1 MNRGSQAVV
10 LVLLGG
16 AILRASL
23 TDLYL
28 RYVKQG
34 LRPFLIAA
42 GAVLVVAAVVALV
55 QELRHLN
62 RADDAGDGAD
72 DGHGHGRSGP
82 AVGWLL
88 LLPALALLFLVPPA
102 LGADTAS
109 RAGSALTEDRDVAY
123 PPLPPREPAELTLLE
138 YGYRA
143 VYDDGRTLRG
153 RQLQLTGFLAPGPE
167 GRPMLARIVLSCC
180 AADGVPIKVGLRGEV
195 PALPADTWIRA
206 TGRWIPHT
214 VKDPVNDAD
223 VPSFQVDTWE
233 RIAAPAEP
241 YE

>member
-1 MNRGSQAVV
+1 MSRGTQAVV
-10 LVLLGG
+10 LVFLGG

-42 GAVLVVAAVVALV
+42 GLLLVITALVALV

-62 RADDAGDGAD
+62 GPEGQPDD

-88 LLPALALLFLVPPA
+88 LLPALALLFVVPPA
-102 LGADTAS
+102 LGADTAA
-109 RAGSALTEDRDVAY
+109 RAGSALTDDRDVAY
-123 PPLPPREPAELTLLE
+123 PPLPPGDPAELSLLE

-143 VYDDGRTLRG
+143 VYDHGRTLQG
-153 RQLQLTGFLAPGPE
+153 RRIQLTGFLAPGPDGE
-167 GRPMLARIVLSCC
+167 PMLARIMLSCC
-180 AADGVPIKVGLRGEV
+180 AADGIPVKVGLRGDV
-195 PALPADTWIRA
+195 PEGPANTWIRT

-214 VKDPVNDAD
+214 AKDPVNDAD
-223 VPSFQVDTWE
+223 LPYFQVETWE
-233 RIAAPAEP
+233 KIPAPVEP

>member
-1 MNRGSQAVV
+1 MNRASQAVV
-10 LVLLGG
+10 MFFLGG
-16 AILRASL
+16 AILRASV

-42 GAVLVVAAVVALV
+42 GTLLVITAIVALL

-62 RADDAGDGAD
+62 RPEAGPED

-82 AVGWLL
+82 TVGWLL
-88 LLPALALLFLVPPA
+88 LLPALALLFVVPPA
-102 LGADTAS
+102 LGADTAA
-109 RAGSALTEDRDVAY
+109 RAGSALTDNREVAY
-123 PPLPPREPAELTLLE
+123 PPLPPGDPAELTLLD

-143 VYDDGRTLRG
+143 VFDHGRTLQDR
-153 RQLQLTGFLAPGPE
+153 RIQLTGFLAPEPDGQ
-167 GRPMLARIVLSCC
+167 PMLARIVLSCC
-180 AADGVPIKVGLRGEV
+180 AADGVPIKIGLRGQV
-195 PALPADTWIRA
+195 PQAPADTWVRA

-214 VKDPVNDAD
+214 TKDPINDAD
-223 VPSFQVDTWE
+223 VPYFEVSTWE
-233 RIAAPAEP
+233 KITAPAEP

>member
-10 LVLLGG
+10 LVFLGG
-16 AILRASL
+16 AILRASV

-42 GAVLVVAAVVALV
+42 GVLLVIAAVVALM

-62 RADDAGDGAD
+62 RPKADADGDGHD
-72 DGHGHGRSGP
+72 HGRSGP
-82 AVGWLL
+82 LVGWLL
-88 LLPALALLFLVPPA
+88 LLPAIALLFVVPPA

-109 RAGSALTEDRDVAY
+109 RAGSALSDNRDVAY
-123 PPLPPREPAELTLLE
+123 PPLPPGDPADLTLLE

-143 VYDDGRTLRG
+143 VYDQGRTLQDR
-153 RQLQLTGFLAPGPE
+153 RIQLTGFLAPGPD
-167 GRPMLARIVLSCC
+167 GKPMLARIVLSCC
-180 AADGVPIKVGLRGEV
+180 AADGVPIKLGLRGEV
-195 PALPADTWIRA
+195 PGVPANTWVRA

-214 VKDPVNDAD
+214 AKDPVNDAD
-223 VPSFQVDTWE
+223 VPYFQVETWQK
-233 RIAAPAEP
+233 ITAPAEP

>member
-1 MNRGSQAVV
+1 MSRGTQAVV
-10 LVLLGG
+10 LAFLGG
-16 AILRASL
+16 AILRASI

-42 GAVLVVAAVVALV
+42 GTLLVITAVVATV

-62 RADDAGDGAD
+62 RPGAGPED

-82 AVGWLL
+82 GVGWLL
-88 LLPALALLFLVPPA
+88 LLPALALLFVVPPA
-102 LGADTAS
+102 LGADTAA
-109 RAGSALTEDRDVAY
+109 RAGSALTDNREVAY
-123 PPLPPREPAELTLLE
+123 SPLPPGDPAELTLLD

-143 VYDDGRTLRG
+143 VYDHGRTLQG
-153 RQLQLTGFLAPGPE
+153 RRIQLTGFLAPGPD
-167 GRPMLARIVLSCC
+167 GHPMLARIVLSCC
-180 AADGVPIKVGLRGEV
+180 AADGIPIKIGLRGQV
-195 PALPADTWIRA
+195 PQAPANTWIRA

-214 VKDPVNDAD
+214 AKDPVNDAD
-223 VPSFQVDTWE
+223 VPYFQVEDWQHMP
-233 RIAAPAEP
+233 APAEP

>member
-1 MNRGSQAVV
+1 MSRGTQAVV
-10 LVLLGG
+10 LAFLGG
-16 AILRASL
+16 AILRASI

-42 GAVLVVAAVVALV
+42 GTLLVVTAIVALL
-55 QELRHLN
+55 QDLRHLN
-62 RADDAGDGAD
+62 RPDAGPDD

-88 LLPALALLFLVPPA
+88 LLPALALLFVVPPA

-109 RAGSALTEDRDVAY
+109 RAGSALTDTRDVAY
-123 PPLPPREPAELTLLE
+123 PPLPPGDPAELTLLN

-143 VYDDGRTLRG
+143 VYDHGRTLQDR
-153 RQLQLTGFLAPGPE
+153 RIQLTGFLAPGPD
-167 GRPMLARIVLSCC
+167 GQPMLARIVLSCC
-180 AADGVPIKVGLRGEV
+180 AADGVPVKVGLRGNI
-195 PALPADTWIRA
+195 PRMPADTWVQA
-206 TGRWIPHT
+206 TGRWIPHAA
-214 VKDPVNDAD
+214 KDPVNDAD
-223 VPSFQVDTWE
+223 VPYFQVETWQQ
-233 RIAAPAEP
+233 IPAPAEP

>member
-1 MNRGSQAVV
+1 MNRGAQAVV
-10 LVLLGG
+10 MVFLGG

-42 GAVLVVAAVVALV
+42 GVLLVVAAVMALV
-55 QELRHLN
+55 HEIRD
-62 RADDAGDGAD
+62 RYRPAGTDD
-72 DGHGHGRSGP
+72 DGHGHSGP

-88 LLPALALLFLVPPA
+88 LLPALALLFVVPPA
-102 LGADTAS
+102 LGADTAA
-109 RAGSALTEDRDVAY
+109 RAGSALTDNQDVAY
-123 PPLPPREPAELTLLE
+123 PPLPPGDPARLSLLD

-143 VYDDGRTLRG
+143 VYDQGRTLRG
-153 RQLQLTGFLAPGPE
+153 RQIQLTGFLAPGPD
-167 GRPMLARIVLSCC
+167 GQPMLARIVLSCC
-180 AADGVPIKVGLRGEV
+180 AADGIPIKIGLRGDV
-195 PALPADTWIRA
+195 PHLPADTWVRA

-214 VKDPVNDAD
+214 VKDPVNDSD
-223 VPSFQVDTWE
+223 IPYFQLDAWQQITP
-233 RIAAPAEP
+233 PAEP

>member
-1 MNRGSQAVV
+1 MSRGTQAVV
-10 LVLLGG
+10 LVFLGS

-34 LRPFLIAA
+34 LRPFLVAA
-42 GAVLVVAAVVALV
+42 GLLLVITALVALA

-62 RADDAGDGAD
+62 RPEDQPDD
-72 DGHGHGRSGP
+72 DGHGHGGSGP

-88 LLPALALLFLVPPA
+88 LLPALALLFVVPPA
-102 LGADTAS
+102 LGADTAA
-109 RAGSALTEDRDVAY
+109 RAGSALTDDRDAAF
-123 PPLPPREPAELTLLE
+123 PPLPPGDPAELPLLE

-143 VYDDGRTLRG
+143 VYDHGRTLQDR
-153 RQLQLTGFLAPGPE
+153 RIQLTGFLVPGPDGE
-167 GRPMLARIVLSCC
+167 PLLARIMLSCC
-180 AADGVPIKVGLRGEV
+180 AADGIPVKVGLRGDV
-195 PALPADTWIRA
+195 PEGPANTWVRS

-214 VKDPVNDAD
+214 AKDPVNDAD
-223 VPSFQVDTWE
+223 LPYFQVEAWE
-233 RIAAPAEP
+233 KIPAPAEP

>member
-1 MNRGSQAVV
+1 MSRGTQAVV
-10 LVLLGG
+10 LVFLGG

-34 LRPFLIAA
+34 LRPFLVAA
-42 GAVLVVAAVVALV
+42 GLLLVVTALVALV
-55 QELRHLN
+55 QEVRHLN
-62 RADDAGDGAD
+62 RPEDQPDD

-88 LLPALALLFLVPPA
+88 LLPALALLFVVPPA
-102 LGADTAS
+102 LGADTAA
-109 RAGSALTEDRDVAY
+109 RAGSALTDDRDIAY
-123 PPLPPREPAELTLLE
+123 PPLRPADPVELSLLE

-143 VYDDGRTLRG
+143 VYDHGRTLRG
-153 RQLQLTGFLAPGPE
+153 RRIQLTGFLAPGPDGE
-167 GRPMLARIVLSCC
+167 PMLARIMLSCC
-180 AADGVPIKVGLRGEV
+180 AADGIPVKVGLRGDV
-195 PALPADTWIRA
+195 PEGPANTWTRA

-214 VKDPVNDAD
+214 AKDPVNDAD
-223 VPSFQVDTWE
+223 LPYFQVETWE
-233 RIAAPAEP
+233 KIPAPVEP